1 MDCEQVR
8 ELLDAYALGAAEA
21 DEAARLEEHVADCA
35 RCWSSLNEAQQAAA
49 AIALSTAFQ
58 RAPASLRNR
67 ILAETERGG
76 RPSAPRLS
84 TLFRKLL
91 PAGVGVLAAGAAA
104 SLAFA
109 FVLQAEVND
118 LQDDNDQLA
127 AVVESTDARLT
138 EQQQTISTEI
148 ESAGERLTEQQQ
160 IMAVI
165 AAPDVQ
171 QVTLGPSDPTSSA
184 VAVYQWSGSVGAG
197 ALLCNNLPHLQEGQQ
212 YQVWFLTQDHSY
224 AAGSFQTWDGI
235 GQLTMDLEDLPELP
249 VAIGVSVEHVDARE
263 PGEMFLL
270 AEFEQ

>member
-21 DEAARLEEHVADCA
+21 DEAARLEEHVADCV

-49 AIALSTAFQ
+49 TIALSTAFQ
-58 RAPASLRNR
+58 RAPASLRKR
-67 ILAETERGG
+67 ILAETERGERRG
-76 RPSAPRLS
+76 VPE
-84 TLFRKLL
+84 LL
-91 PAGVGVLAAGAAA
+91 QFVRGLWPVGAGVVTAAAAA
-104 SLAFA
+104 SLTFA
-109 FVLQAEVND
+109 FFLQTEVDD
-118 LQDDNDQLA
+118 LRGENDQLS
-127 AVVESTDARLT
+127 AV
-138 EQQQTISTEI
+138 I
-148 ESAGERLTEQQQ
+148 EKTGDRLTEQQQ
-160 IMAVI
+160 IIAVL

-171 QVTLGPSDPTSSA
+171 EVSLDATGHTTSA
-184 VAVYQWSGSVGAG
+184 GAVYQWSNSAGTG
-197 ALLCNNLPHLQEGQQ
+197 ALLCNNLPALQEGQE
-212 YQVWFLTQDHSY
+212 YMVWFLTQDHSY